1 VRRFK
6 STRAKDLETMPDEAE
21 DLDMREPAD
30 RLIIDYIGTRIRV
43 KDRNRVDLYLEH

>member
-1 VRRFK
+1 
-6 STRAKDLETMPDEAE
+6 MPDEAE

-43 KDRNRVDLYLEH
+43 NRIEAK